1 MIFWIIINVSSIIR
15 FFFALFL
22 NNFSLVELQYKIKIS
37 CNSMMEGIIKK
48 TIINNFLFQN
58 IQKFGAK
65 IPSNWWKFDT
75 RVVTQARIENYSFNH

>member
-48 TIINNFLFQN
+48 QLLTIFYSKIYKNLGEKFLRIGGN
-58 IQKFGAK
+58 L
-65 IPSNWWKFDT
+65 
-75 RVVTQARIENYSFNH
+75 TQES